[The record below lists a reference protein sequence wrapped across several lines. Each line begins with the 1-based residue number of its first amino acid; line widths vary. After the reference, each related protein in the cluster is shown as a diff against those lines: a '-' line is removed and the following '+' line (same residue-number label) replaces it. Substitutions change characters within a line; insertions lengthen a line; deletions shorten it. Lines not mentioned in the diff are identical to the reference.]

1 VVPAGLIGGL
11 LGAAFA
17 AMAEVLVFTGLERP
31 ATPST
36 RSLRVVAAA
45 MVAGQAVLGLVVAM
59 LSTAFDGGT
68 IPLLVEFAS
77 AGMLGLGSFGVALAY
92 RGHATHRPFDD
103 EVRARSRT
111 ILLMALADAVGV
123 LGAVLAI
130 LSLLLAEG

>member
-17 AMAEVLVFTGLERP
+17 AVAEVLVFTGLERP
-31 ATPST
+31 TASSL
-36 RSLRVVAAA
+36 RSLRIIAAA
-45 MVAGQAVLGLVVAM
+45 FVAGQAVLGLVVAM
-59 LSTAFDGGT
+59 LAAAIDGGT
-68 IPLLVEFAS
+68 IPVLVEFAS
-77 AGMLGLGSFGVALAY
+77 AGMLGLGAFGVALVY
-92 RGHATHRPFDD
+92 RGHATHGPYAD

-130 LSLLLAEG
+130 LALFLAEG

>member
-1 VVPAGLIGGL
+1 MPAGVIGGL

-17 AMAEVLVFTGLERP
+17 AVAEVLVLTGLERP

-36 RSLRVVAAA
+36 RSLRVIAAA
-45 MVAGQAVLGLVVAM
+45 FVAGQAVLGLVVAM
-59 LSTAFDGGT
+59 LSAAIGGGT

-77 AGMLGLGSFGVALAY
+77 AGMLGLGSFGVALVY
-92 RGHATHRPFDD
+92 RGHATHGPHDD

-111 ILLMALADAVGV
+111 ILLMALADAVGI

-130 LSLLLAEG
+130 LSLFLAEG